1 MCRRLGGVAVHR
13 LCRALLILSGL
24 AALGGCETYE
34 RAPLRSA
41 TSLAPTVANL
51 TGDAVGPL
59 SGRKLDRLVL
69 RNNPDLVAARARIGV
84 ADAQL
89 LQAGVLPNPQFTG
102 SFPLY
107 LAGPDGSN
115 GFAVG
120 LAQDVR
126 SILLRPTKREVASN
140 AAAEVNA
147 SLLWQEWQTIGK
159 ARLLY
164 VDLVMEAAAA
174 KLAAKNRKLIK
185 DRFDRATQSIAQG
198 NAPLA
203 TLSPDLAALSEVA
216 RSEDD
221 IERARL
227 ARRHQLA
234 ALLGL
239 SPDAPLR
246 LMETVDLTP
255 LDPAQVRADVASISQ
270 RRPDLIAL
278 QYGYRSQDAKLRQA
292 ILAQF
297 PNLIVSLAGGRDT
310 NAIYSVT
317 PQASVDLPIFDRNE
331 GNIAIERATCAE
343 LEREFHAR
351 LATATGEIEALL
363 SESLLARRQL
373 AALEPR
379 LLEARAIAGKTEQ
392 AFAAGNFDER
402 AYVDIEVALLTQ
414 EQQKLALRQSLLE
427 GQATL
432 SMLTGAGLP
441 RVSLIPEPPPAD
453 PLGLLH
459 AFSR

>member
-1 MCRRLGGVAVHR
+1 MHR
-13 LCRALLILSGL
+13 LCRAFILSTV
-24 AALGGCETYE
+24 AILGGCEIYDQ
-34 RAPLRSA
+34 APLHPA
-41 TSLAPTVANL
+41 ASLAPTVA
-51 TGDAVGPL
+51 TL
-59 SGRKLDRLVL
+59 SGDVAGPINVRTLDRLVL
-69 RNNPDLVAARARIGV
+69 RNNPDLVAARARLGV
-84 ADAQL
+84 ADAQI
-89 LQAGVLPNPQFTG
+89 LQAGVLPNPQITG
-102 SFPLY
+102 AFPLY
-107 LAGPDGSN
+107 LSGPNGSN
-115 GFAVG
+115 GFSLG

-147 SLLWQEWQTIGK
+147 SMLWQEWQTLGK

-164 VDLVMEAAAA
+164 VDLVMGEAAA
-174 KLAAKNRKLIK
+174 KLAAKNRKLIR
-185 DRFDRATQSIAQG
+185 DRFDHAKQAIALG
-198 NAPLA
+198 NGALS

-216 RSEDD
+216 RSQDD
-221 IERARL
+221 IERAQL
-227 ARRHQLA
+227 VRRHQLA
-234 ALLGL
+234 ALLAL
-239 SPDAPLR
+239 SPDAPLH
-246 LMETVDLTP
+246 LAEAIELVP
-255 LDPAQVRADVASISQ
+255 LDSARVRADADSIAQ

-317 PQASVDLPIFDRNE
+317 PQASVDVPIFDRNE
-331 GNIAIERATCAE
+331 GNIAIERATRAE

-351 LATATGEIEALL
+351 LAIATGEIEALL
-363 SESLLARRQL
+363 SETQLTQRQL

-379 LLEARAIAGKTEQ
+379 LREARAIAGKTEQ

-402 AYVDIEVALLTQ
+402 AYVDIELALLTQ

-427 GQATL
+427 GQVTL

-441 RVSLIPEPPPAD
+441 HVGLIPEPPPAD
-453 PLGLLH
+453 PFSLLR
-459 AFSR
+459 AFSH